1 MQSAV
6 NTENAVPQYF
16 YAYHSYKNNSVFE
29 PSSGYGVSSESK
41 RDNVKVGDLVFV
53 IQKIEESAP
62 FELCGPYEVA
72 EHYNRDSGDNR
83 YRVRLVEVRAESAP
97 ITIDEEAVSQ
107 KLPQLNSYQ
116 NWTNFKRHFCR
127 QGGSLQ
133 QPLSPAVVDVLNE
146 LVRSSETT
154 NYQAPMMLQDLE
166 VAFQDEVKKS
176 KSRTSEERRLRLA
189 KARKTPETKMVLVKT
204 FTRNPDVVAEA
215 LHLADGFCG
224 NCGKE
229 APFCRRSDGSMYL
242 EVHHKVHLA
251 QGGEDTL
258 ENSIALCP
266 NCHRKMH
273 YGV

>member
-1 MQSAV
+1 M
-6 NTENAVPQYF
+6 PKYF
-16 YAYHSYKNNSVFE
+16 YAYHNTKNNSAFE

-72 EHYNRDSGDNR
+72 GHYNRDSGDNR

-97 ITIDEEAVSQ
+97 ITIDEEDVSQ

-133 QPLSPAVVDVLNE
+133 QPLSPEVVDILNE
-146 LVRSSETT
+146 LVRNSETT
-154 NYQAPMMLQDLE
+154 NDESTITLHDLE
-166 VAFQDEVKKS
+166 AAFQDEVKES
-176 KSRTSEERRLRLA
+176 KSLTSQGRRLRLA
-189 KARKTPETKMVLVKT
+189 KAKKTPETKMVLVKT

-215 LHLADGFCG
+215 LHIADGFCG
-224 NCGKE
+224 MCKRE
-229 APFCRRSDGSMYL
+229 APFRRRSDGSKYL
-242 EVHHKVHLA
+242 EVHHKVPLA
-251 QGGEDTL
+251 EGGEDTL
-258 ENSIALCP
+258 ENAIALCP
-266 NCHRKMH
+266 NCHRKAH
-273 YGV
+273 YGK